1 MDIYKIIA
9 EVKVIKHIVI
19 IAKVLILI
27 KNKKIIV
34 HLVFKT
40 KVTIH
45 FRIIPLCLNQLAI

>member
-1 MDIYKIIA
+1 MDIYKIIV

-27 KNKKIIV
+27 KNKKIV